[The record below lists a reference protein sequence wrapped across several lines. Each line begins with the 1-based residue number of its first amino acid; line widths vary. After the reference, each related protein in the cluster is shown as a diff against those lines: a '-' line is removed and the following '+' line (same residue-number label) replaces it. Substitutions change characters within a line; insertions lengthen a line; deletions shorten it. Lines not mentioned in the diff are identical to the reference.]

1 MPYALSFAGNNNTL
15 ARRVGPFALPTNF
28 TQSLRIDVTLLHKQN
43 FNYQSIINT
52 PDQYTNAFFVG
63 HAGSGPFYF
72 WSAGSALNS
81 TVTPVDNGVYTISI
95 TVSTAKVVGIS
106 VNGGAYVTQS
116 YPSLSSSLL
125 DLILSG
131 GTMNIDGSGFKDAF
145 VGQLRRV
152 ETWVGGVKTGDYT
165 NTTGTGA
172 TMPSS
177 VGAGVATQAGT
188 WPADNSEWTP
198 FRSPTG
204 RENIWRRFP
213 TGRITGSAF
222 IPWSNAEPIVQE
234 FFETLPVDGAVISFS
249 MPQMGVAV
257 AASKTVPVRAATVS
271 FAMPQMS
278 VAVAASNAA
287 AGVSASVAFTMPQM
301 TVSAAASK
309 TVPIYTSVIAVTMP
323 QMTAAVSAGNSVPIY
338 SATVSATMPQ
348 MQVAASGSNSV
359 SGVTA
364 SISVT
369 MPQMQAAI
377 SASKSVPAFGA
388 SIAFAMPQMS
398 VAASASKVAPSYPA
412 SVSVSMPQMT
422 VAATASNYVEGVSA
436 AVTFTMPQMRV
447 TAYTD
452 GVIFYAADTAH
463 VEQQFRSRSITQLA
477 RSVSLY
483 AVARSSHINQIA
495 KSRHIAYNYQSTHIE
510 KRSA

>member
-28 TQSLRIDVTLLHKQN
+28 TQSLRIDVTFLHKQN

-52 PDQYTNAFFVG
+52 PDQYTNSFFVG

-131 GTMNIDGSGFKDAF
+131 GTMNFDGSGFKDAF

-165 NTTGTGA
+165 NTTGAGA

-188 WPADNSEWTP
+188 WPADSSEWIP
-198 FRSPTG
+198 FSAPTG

-222 IPWSNAEPIVQE
+222 IPWSNAEPIVDD
-234 FFETLPVDGAVISFS
+234 FFEALPSEGAVISFS

-257 AASKTVPVRAATVS
+257 AASKTVPVSSAAVS

-309 TVPIYTSVIAVTMP
+309 TVPTYSASVAFSMP
-323 QMTAAVSAGNSVPIY
+323 QMGVAVSASKTVPVRA
-338 SATVSATMPQ
+338 ATVSFAMPQ
-348 MQVAASGSNSV
+348 MQVAA
-359 SGVTA
+359 TA
-364 SISVT
+364 SQESTNRSAAIAFS
-369 MPQMQAAI
+369 MPQMQ
-377 SASKSVPAFGA
+377 V
-388 SIAFAMPQMS
+388 
-398 VAASASKVAPSYPA
+398 VSY
-412 SVSVSMPQMT
+412 
-422 VAATASNYVEGVSA
+422 
-436 AVTFTMPQMRV
+436 
-447 TAYTD
+447 
-452 GVIFYAADTAH
+452 
-463 VEQQFRSRSITQLA
+463 A
-477 RSVSLY
+477 RSFALAAEADASFRCIVQDDANVFSGMLEIGAESIRFMIPDTDVY
-483 AVARSSHINQIA
+483 NGTIGGDASFNCIIATTAV
-495 KSRHIAYNYQSTHIE
+495 NYIGAIQ
-510 KRSA
+510 